1 MATLGPM
8 TGDRSSRLTHLARL
22 TARWRERHEAR
33 RAAAARADALPHA
46 DAEREERARTAFPWQ
61 SQSPAEYA
69 ATNAEAMIGYTYD
82 AYRYADPALEAWL
95 RELGDLLRER
105 R

>member
-8 TGDRSSRLTHLARL
+8 TGDPSSRLARL
-22 TARWRERHEAR
+22 TARWRERHEAW
-33 RAAAARADALPHA
+33 RAAAVRADALPPA

-61 SQSPAEYA
+61 TQTPAEYA
-69 ATNAEAMIGYTYD
+69 SAHGAAMVGYTYD
-82 AYRYADPALEAWL
+82 AYRYSDAALEAWL